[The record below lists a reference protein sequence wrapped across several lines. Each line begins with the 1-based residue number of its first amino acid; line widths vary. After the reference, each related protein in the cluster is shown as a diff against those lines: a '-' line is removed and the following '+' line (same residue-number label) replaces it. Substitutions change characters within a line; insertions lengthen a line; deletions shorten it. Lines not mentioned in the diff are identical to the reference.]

1 MTPYEYTLR
10 SHPEPDLTFH
20 TVWMYGWDMDKG
32 FRVMQALERKRQYQK
47 AIEMLGK
54 DWTDKAMWKRFADD
68 ACQEYLKDLKEL
80 EAMK

>member
-10 SHPEPDLTFH
+10 SHPEDLTFR
-20 TVWMYGWDMDKG
+20 TVWLYGWDMDKG
-32 FRVMQALERKRQYQK
+32 FRVMQALERKKQYHK

-80 EAMK
+80 EGMR